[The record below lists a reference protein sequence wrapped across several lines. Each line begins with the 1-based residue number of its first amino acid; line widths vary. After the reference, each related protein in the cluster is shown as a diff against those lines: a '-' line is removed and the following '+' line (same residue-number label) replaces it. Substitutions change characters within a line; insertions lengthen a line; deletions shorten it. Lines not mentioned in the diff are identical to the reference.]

1 MLRTGDFCAM
11 INLIELYKC
20 YMKKYTFGRFILVGL
35 INTVF
40 GTAVMFV
47 AYNAFELSYWV
58 SSALNYILA
67 SILSY
72 FLNKHYTFRS
82 KARGAGVPIRFAA
95 NIAVCYL
102 ISYGIAKPG
111 IRWLLADLS
120 VNAQE
125 NLAMIAGMCLF
136 TFLNYFSQRFF
147 VFREGTS
154 KA

>member
-1 MLRTGDFCAM
+1 M
-11 INLIELYKC
+11 INPIKLCKY

-40 GTAVMFV
+40 GTAVMFI
-47 AYNAFELSYWV
+47 AYNVFKLSYWT

-111 IRWLLADLS
+111 IRWFLTDLP

-147 VFREGTS
+147 VFRESAS
-154 KA
+154 KT

>member
-1 MLRTGDFCAM
+1 M

-72 FLNKHYTFRS
+72 FLNKHYTFQS

-120 VNAQE
+120 VNTQE